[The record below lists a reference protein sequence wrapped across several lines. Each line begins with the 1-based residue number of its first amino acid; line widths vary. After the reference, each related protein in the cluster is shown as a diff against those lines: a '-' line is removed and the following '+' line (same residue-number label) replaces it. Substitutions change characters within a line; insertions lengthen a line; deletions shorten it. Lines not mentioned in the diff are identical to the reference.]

1 MKAHN
6 YIMAVTAALALTVS
20 CAEKNIDLSPVSY
33 YNEDVVYA
41 SDANLDLF
49 VKSFYGVLYANA
61 DIANGYIFDD
71 GVTDLVKYSW
81 WGVNGGTVNQFF
93 YSPASIL
100 TPEGNFRSNWSS
112 MYSYIRQ
119 INELFFDIHYGYA
132 DRLNKEALA
141 IRVAEC
147 RFLRAFAYQ
156 ELVLRHG
163 GVILRTREDAVD
175 GPGEKAK
182 ARSSEEECWDFILGE
197 YDKAAA
203 VLPASWTGA
212 DAGRATNGAALGM
225 KARAALYAGRWQEAY
240 DAADSVITSGTYSL
254 VAGSAYN
261 SIFSNPFNTEIIL
274 PVYFKESSGSAAA
287 RQHNFN
293 SYFCPPG
300 DGAAFN
306 VSVGAA
312 ATPTDEYAGFFDI
325 KVGSTWQKFDW
336 DNLAAYGNKPFDN
349 RDPRFYASI
358 LYNGATWRGRTLQ
371 LYDGGTD
378 GFMTF
383 KTTGQDNDHRST
395 TGYIFRKFLSDAA
408 GMNYTSI
415 LSGQT
420 WIEMRLAEIY
430 LIRSEAAARLND
442 FVGAYKDLNEI
453 RSRVG
458 MDPLP
463 RRGNWNA
470 YLEDLSKERV
480 CELGLEG
487 HRYFDL
493 IRWGKAQEVLNGT
506 RVHGVKITPDIYG
519 NFSYERIE
527 ADTQDRQFPAKYNIF
542 PIPYSELQNNRLCV
556 QNDAWL

>member
-1 MKAHN
+1 MKAIK
-6 YIMAVTAALALTVS
+6 YISALAGTAILLSS
-20 CAEKNIDLSPVSY
+20 CFAEQNIDLSPVNY
-33 YNEDVVYA
+33 YDEAVVYA
-41 SDANLDLF
+41 SDDNLDLY

-81 WGVNGGTVNQFF
+81 WGTNGGTVNQFF
-93 YSPASIL
+93 YLGDIV
-100 TPEGNFRSNWSS
+100 TPEANFRSNWSS
-112 MYSYIRQ
+112 MYTYIRQ
-119 INELFFDIHYGYA
+119 INELFFDVHLGYA
-132 DRLNKEALA
+132 DKLDAEALKVR
-141 IRVAEC
+141 IAEC

-156 ELVLRHG
+156 ELILRHG
-163 GVILRTREDAVD
+163 GVILRMSEDSVD
-175 GPGEKAK
+175 GPNEKAK
-182 ARSSEEECWDFILGE
+182 ARSSEEESWDFVIKE

-212 DAGRATNGAALGM
+212 DAGRATKGAALGM

-274 PVYFKESSGSAAA
+274 PVYYKESSGNAAA

-430 LIRSEAAARLND
+430 LIRSEAAARLNAC
-442 FVGAYKDLNEI
+442 VGAYKDLNEI

-493 IRWGKAQEVLNGT
+493 IRWG
-506 RVHGVKITPDIYG
+506 
-519 NFSYERIE
+519 
-527 ADTQDRQFPAKYNIF
+527 
-542 PIPYSELQNNRLCV
+542 
-556 QNDAWL
+556 